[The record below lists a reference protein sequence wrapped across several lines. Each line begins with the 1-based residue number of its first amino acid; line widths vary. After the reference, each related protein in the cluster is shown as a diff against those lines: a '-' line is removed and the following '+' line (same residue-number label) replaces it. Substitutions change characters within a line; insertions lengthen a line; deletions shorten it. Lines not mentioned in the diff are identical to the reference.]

1 MAASIENADVM
12 LAEDWWA
19 LALRGALAII
29 VGLIALF
36 FPGVTLAAFVLLFA
50 AYLLV
55 DGIFALIAG
64 FRAASRHERSW
75 PLFLEGVADIAAGV
89 IAFLWPAITLVVLVF
104 VVGFWA
110 IFSGVMM
117 IAAAFRP
124 AGRHEWLLALG
135 GLLSVIFGVLVLIAP
150 ITGAVV
156 LALWF
161 GAYAV
166 AFGIVLLILAFRWR
180 RHGRRIEPVA
190 RPA

>member
-1 MAASIENADVM
+1 MATNVENADMM

-19 LALRGALAII
+19 LALRGVLAVI

-36 FPGVTLAAFVLLFA
+36 FPGVTLTAFVLLFA
-50 AYLLV
+50 AYMLV

-64 FRAASRHERSW
+64 LRAASRHERSW
-75 PLFLEGVADIAAGV
+75 PLFLEAAADIVAGV
-89 IAFLWPAITLVVLVF
+89 IAFFWPAITLLVLVF
-104 VVGFWA
+104 LVSFWA

-124 AGRHEWLLALG
+124 AGRREWLLALG
-135 GLLSVIFGVLVLIAP
+135 GLLSVIFGILVLIAP

-166 AFGIVLLILAFRWR
+166 AFGIVLLILAFRLR

-190 RPA
+190 RTA

>member
-1 MAASIENADVM
+1 MADTTDTADM
-12 LAEDWWA
+12 ILAEEWWT
-19 LALRGALAII
+19 LALRGVLAII

-50 AYLLV
+50 AYMLV

-64 FRAASRHERSW
+64 FRAARRHERSW
-75 PLFLEGVADIAAGV
+75 PLFLEGVADIVAGV
-89 IAFLWPAITLVVLVF
+89 IAFFWPGITLLVLVLL
-104 VVGFWA
+104 VGFWA

-117 IAAAFRP
+117 IAAAFRR
-124 AGRHEWLLALG
+124 AGRREWLLALG

-156 LALWF
+156 LAWWF
-161 GAYAV
+161 GAYAI

-180 RHGRRIEPVA
+180 RQGRPTEPVA
-190 RPA
+190 RAA

>member
-1 MAASIENADVM
+1 MATNVENPDMM

-19 LALRGALAII
+19 LALRGVLAVI

-36 FPGVTLAAFVLLFA
+36 FPGVTLTAFVLLFA
-50 AYLLV
+50 AYMLV

-64 FRAASRHERSW
+64 LRAASRHERSW
-75 PLFLEGVADIAAGV
+75 PLFLEAAADIVAGV
-89 IAFLWPAITLVVLVF
+89 IAFFWPAITLLVLVF
-104 VVGFWA
+104 LVGFWA

-117 IAAAFRP
+117 IAAAIRP
-124 AGRHEWLLALG
+124 AGRREWLLALG
-135 GLLSVIFGVLVLIAP
+135 GLLSVIFGILVLIAP

-166 AFGIVLLILAFRWR
+166 AFGIVLLILAFRLR

-190 RPA
+190 RTA